1 MRYLIYNRN
10 DKLSEDVKKYLI
22 INIKKFGWEYDDYNP
37 ELVIT
42 LGGDGTM
49 LEAIHQ
55 FSYLSPLF
63 LGLKT
68 GTLGF
73 LTDYTYRQVD
83 EFLNDLNNDYYVSEI
98 PFLEADIN
106 GRKILAVNEFRIEN
120 IYNSLHIEVKIDDCF
135 LEKFAGNGLCICGQI
150 GSSAYNRSLGG
161 AIINSGL
168 NLLELSE
175 IVSIHNSK
183 YRSLGSSMIISGDS
197 CIELSVNA
205 KNFIICYDHLFLE
218 MYEEQVIKF
227 TTSKNKF
234 KFIHFKKVNYCDR
247 LKTLY

>member
-1 MRYLIYNRN
+1 MRYLIYNRK
-10 DKLSEDVKKYLI
+10 DKLSQNIKKYLM
-22 INIKKFGWEYDDYNP
+22 INMKKLGFEYVENNP

-49 LEAIHQ
+49 LDAIHN
-55 FSYLSPLF
+55 FLDISPLF
-63 LGLKT
+63 IGLKT

-73 LTDYTYRQVD
+73 LTDYTYKQVD
-83 EFLNDLNNDYYVSEI
+83 AFLNDLNNDYYVTET
-98 PFLEADIN
+98 PFLEADVN
-106 GRKILAVNEFRIEN
+106 GKKILAVNEFRIEN

-135 LEKFAGNGLCICGQI
+135 LEKFVGNGLCICGQI

-161 AIINSGL
+161 AIINAGL

-197 CIELSVNA
+197 NIELSINA
-205 KNFIICYDHLFLE
+205 NKFVICYDHCFLE
-218 MYEEQVIKF
+218 MDRPQVIKF
-227 TTSKNKF
+227 STSNHKI
-234 KFIHFKKVNYCDR
+234 KFIHFKQVKYCDR
-247 LKTLY
+247 LKSLY